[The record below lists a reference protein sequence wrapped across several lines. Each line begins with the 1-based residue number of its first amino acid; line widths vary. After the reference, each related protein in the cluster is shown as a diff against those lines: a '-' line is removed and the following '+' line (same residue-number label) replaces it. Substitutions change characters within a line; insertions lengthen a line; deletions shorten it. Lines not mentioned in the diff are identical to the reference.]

1 MELNWNIVFAH
12 QWPDPVYE
20 AGVRYLKT
28 GNVSD
33 TVGRSSFV
41 KRFEAVP
48 YRLNDRN
55 EIVLTSRHGPW
66 SVNRNNKTVLF
77 ETNTD
82 HVFKVVKGS
91 ARDAVLNAYID
102 DPKTVSLNAHTLFDK
117 VFRGGYLG
125 ISRRYIHT
133 YLTNNPRALNIR
145 MGKADLTKTPVKS
158 FRPEYP
164 FQDWQMDL
172 IDYSK
177 LYKDNKHFKY
187 ILVIIDIF
195 TKFVYLFP
203 LKHKGTSQDER
214 NTINDIPMLL
224 NKLFLSGDVPDTL
237 HSDQGTEFRNRSVND
252 VCVEFGVRQIFGNAY
267 SPQTQ
272 GFVENKNK
280 QIKALINSY
289 FIKYG
294 KPTWY
299 YILDRIAYTINNSKH
314 FVTGYTPMQ
323 LHRGRDVNKA
333 FTIRPSP
340 DVVSANIAFEF
351 DAELERNYKI
361 KNQEFYNRRVNHVSN
376 VLKSEAT
383 KRELAHDKGQQPD
396 IRTGSIVRVATYV
409 RSKSESK
416 IQGILIKI
424 GDRMIPNP
432 LKYNREKVSRQLADL
447 ETRPESVFSKIQLKS
462 RKYYQQL
469 FKVQGIH
476 RIDNVVRYNL
486 VEYDPESTN
495 NAGNDVRVY
504 IKVSKETQTLTNVY
518 QEDRVWD
525 DKFKRSHLLVLNPI
539 EFNKYANVPNAPR
552 PNFLTMIDVD
562 YFQPMLSSQ
571 NNNKNKNN
579 NGHNNQSDNESVLKI
594 DDNPVRIVPVQG
606 DGNCMF
612 RAVIKGLELIGR
624 SIPYNNHKL
633 LRREVVQRNYLRCKS
648 DNAYLTI
655 LNASDNRSMESSF
668 FNCDTYKN
676 YMSLLGTWGGH
687 TELLQIQ
694 NILQEDNIGLQVYE
708 SVTPGNMN
716 VVLDSNV
723 TPQVRLIRVNRNHY
737 NVLRVSDTNKN
748 NNCNIQFIVGP
759 KFRKKL
765 IGVRVVYIWLVD
777 NKPKEYVGRINKY
790 IGSKIQK
797 EGPFAGRRSGSYFE
811 ISGVVENNG
820 TRTKHDLELRPELY
834 GDKVID
840 GWWFVDEPA
849 VFSKCK
855 KILT

>member
-28 GNVSD
+28 GNVSAAV
-33 TVGRSSFV
+33 VGPSFV

-48 YRLNDRN
+48 YRLNDRD

-66 SVNRNNKTVLF
+66 SVNRNNKTLMF
-77 ETNTD
+77 ETNMD
-82 HVFKVVKGS
+82 QVFKVVKES
-91 ARDAVLNAYID
+91 ERDTVLNAYID

-117 VFRGGYLG
+117 VFRGGHLG

-145 MGKADLTKTPVKS
+145 MGKADLTKTSVKS

-164 FQDWQMDL
+164 FQHWQMDL

-203 LKHKGTSQDER
+203 LKHKGASADER
-214 NTINDIPMLL
+214 NTSNDIPVLL

-237 HSDQGTEFRNRSVND
+237 HSDQGTEFRNRAVND

-333 FTIRPSP
+333 FTIVAP
-340 DVVSANIAFEF
+340 DVVSANIEFEF

-361 KNQEFYNRRVNHVSN
+361 KNQELYNRRVNHVSN

-383 KRELAHDKGQQPD
+383 KRELANDKGQQPD

-409 RSKSESK
+409 RSNSK

-424 GDRMIPNP
+424 GDRVIPNP
-432 LKYNREKVSRQLADL
+432 LKYNREKVTRQLADL

-462 RKYYQQL
+462 RKYYPQL

-495 NAGNDVRVY
+495 NVGNDARVY
-504 IKVSKETQTLTNVY
+504 IKVSKETQTLTDVY
-518 QEDRVWD
+518 PETRVWD

-539 EFNKYANVPNAPR
+539 EFNKHANVPSAPR
-552 PNFLTMIDVD
+552 PKFLSMIDVD
-562 YFQPMLSSQ
+562 YFQPMMSTNHPNN
-571 NNNKNKNN
+571 NNNKQ
-579 NGHNNQSDNESVLKI
+579 GHNNQTENERVLKI
-594 DDNPVRIVPVQG
+594 DGKPVSIVPVQG

-633 LRREVVQRNYLRCKS
+633 LREEVVQRNYFRCKS
-648 DNAYLTI
+648 DNAYLTM
-655 LNASDNRSMESSF
+655 LNASDNRSIDSSF
-668 FNCDTYKN
+668 FDCDGYKD
-676 YMSLLGTWGGH
+676 YMSTLGTWGGH
-687 TELLQIQ
+687 AELLQIQ

-708 SVTPGNMN
+708 NVN
-716 VVLDSNV
+716 VVLDSSI
-723 TPQVRLIRVNRNHY
+723 TPRVRLIRVNRNHY
-737 NVLRVSDTNKN
+737 NVLKVSESNKT
-748 NNCNIQFIVGP
+748 CDIQFMVGP

-765 IGVRVVYIWLVD
+765 IGVHVVYIWLVD
-777 NKPKEYVGRINKY
+777 NKPKEYTGRINKY
-790 IGSKIQK
+790 IGAKMQK
-797 EGPFAGRRSGSYFE
+797 EGPFAGRRTGSYFE
-811 ISGVVENNG
+811 ITGVVENNG

-834 GDKVID
+834 GEKVRD
-840 GWWFVDEPA
+840 GWWFVDEQA

-855 KILT
+855 KFLT